1 MGPGQ
6 KEHRYSRQDRRNNR
20 VQEKRIHDKWGS
32 RILDRRRIDIQGK
45 RINNW
50 IQDRRSPRRIQ
61 DRGSPRRIQ
70 DNRSRRVQ
78 DRRTAGY
85 RTEGRAL
92 LLEIILREY

>member
-1 MGPGQ
+1 MGTGQ

-45 RINNW
+45 RIHIW
-50 IQDRRSPRRIQ
+50 IQDRR
-61 DRGSPRRIQ
+61 SPRRIQ

>member
-1 MGPGQ
+1 MQERTGPAWVQDRRSIG
-6 KEHRYSRQDRRNNR
+6 RQDRRNNR
-20 VQEKRIHDKWGS
+20 VQEKRIHDNWGS

-45 RINNW
+45 RINIW
-50 IQDRRSPRRIQ
+50 IQ

-85 RTEGRAL
+85 RKEGRAL